1 MLIPVN
7 IPVGTGKKGGIKVEV
22 LLELLKSAFGAALLA
37 GFFGI
42 WQWRL
47 NRKAQKED
55 KAADTRAVNC
65 AARGAEIEKLQKT
78 VNALIVADRA
88 ILYDRIKHL
97 AKSYIKRGY
106 ITVEEYE
113 DLKRMHKVYHD
124 DLFGNGFLDAI
135 MEEVDKLEKRV
146 L

>member
-1 MLIPVN
+1 MDFLN
-7 IPVGTGKKGGIKVEV
+7 SAMGAGIVAG
-22 LLELLKSAFGAALLA
+22 LFGL
-37 GFFGI
+37 

-55 KAADTRAVNC
+55 KAAEKEVVSC
-65 AARGAEIEKLQKT
+65 AARGREIKQLQDT
-78 VNALIVADRA
+78 VNALIVADRT

-113 DLKRMHKVYHD
+113 DLKRMQ
-124 DLFGNGFLDAI
+124 
-135 MEEVDKLEKRV
+135 
-146 L
+146 

>member
-1 MLIPVN
+1 M
-7 IPVGTGKKGGIKVEV
+7 EV
-22 LLELLKSAFGAALLA
+22 LLELLKSAFGAGIVA
-37 GFFGI
+37 GLFGL

-55 KAADTRAVNC
+55 KAAEKEVVSC
-65 AARGAEIEKLQKT
+65 AARGREIKQLQDT
-78 VNALIVADRA
+78 VNALIVADRM

-97 AKSYIKRGY
+97 AKSYIKRGH

-113 DLKRMHKVYHD
+113 DLKRMHEVYHD
-124 DLFGNGFLDAI
+124 NLNGNGFLDAV
-135 MEEVDKLEKRV
+135 MDEVRKLEKRV

>member
-1 MLIPVN
+1 M
-7 IPVGTGKKGGIKVEV
+7 EV
-22 LLELLKSAFGAALLA
+22 LLELLKSAFGAGIVA
-37 GFFGI
+37 GLFGL

-55 KAADTRAVNC
+55 KAAEKEVVSC
-65 AARGAEIEKLQKT
+65 AARGREIKQLQDT
-78 VNALIVADRA
+78 VNALIVADRT

-124 DLFGNGFLDAI
+124 ELGGNGFLDAI

>member
-1 MLIPVN
+1 MEWI
-7 IPVGTGKKGGIKVEV
+7 ID
-22 LLELLKSAFGAALLA
+22 LLKSAFGAGIVA
-37 GFFGI
+37 GLFGI

-55 KAADTRAVNC
+55 KAVAMNAANC
-65 AARGAEIEKLQKT
+65 AARGEEIKALQNN
-78 VNALIVADRA
+78 VNALIVADRT

-97 AKSYIKRGY
+97 AKSYIKRGW
-106 ITVEEYE
+106 ISVEEYE

-124 DLFGNGFLDAI
+124 EMHGNGFLDGI
-135 MEEVDKLEKRV
+135 MNEIEELEKRV

>member
-1 MLIPVN
+1 MEILI
-7 IPVGTGKKGGIKVEV
+7 
-22 LLELLKSAFGAALLA
+22 ELLKSAFGAGIVA
-37 GFFGI
+37 GLFGI

-55 KAADTRAVNC
+55 KAADAKIVNC
-65 AARGAEIEKLQKT
+65 AARGAEIKQLQET
-78 VNALIVADRA
+78 VNALVVANRT

-97 AKSYIKRGY
+97 AKTYIKRGY

-124 DLFGNGFLDAI
+124 EMHGNGFLDGI
-135 MEEVDKLEKRV
+135 MNEIEELEKRV

>member
-1 MLIPVN
+1 MDFLN
-7 IPVGTGKKGGIKVEV
+7 SAMGAGIVAG
-22 LLELLKSAFGAALLA
+22 LFGL
-37 GFFGI
+37 

-55 KAADTRAVNC
+55 KAAEKEVVSC
-65 AARGAEIEKLQKT
+65 AARGREIKQLQDT
-78 VNALIVADRA
+78 VNALIVADRT

-113 DLKRMHKVYHD
+113 DLKRMHEVYHD
-124 DLFGNGFLDAI
+124 NLNGNGFLDAV
-135 MEEVDKLEKRV
+135 MDEVRKLEKRV